1 MNNKQTT
8 LILGWM
14 CLVGSFFTSFGVLFI
29 CSSIF
34 FSAHFIIEA
43 LKKERTEHY
52 ILKSK
57 VWLLYE
63 TYLSSIELGHSKE
76 SCQKYLDEIDRILN
90 EEIK

>member
-1 MNNKQTT
+1 MSNSKTT
-8 LILGWM
+8 LILGSM

-34 FSAHFIIEA
+34 FSASYIIEEIEK
-43 LKKERTEHY
+43 LNKNRD

-63 TYLSSIELGHSKE
+63 SYLSRIEFGHSKE
-76 SCQKYLDEIDRILN
+76 NCQKYLDEIERILN
-90 EEIK
+90 KK